1 VPDAAPLSPA
11 ERAGPGDHQQTD
23 SPASE
28 PDGDFGDFLQE
39 LRILLPAAQTLT
51 AFLIILP
58 FNGGFGQI
66 RQGEKWI
73 YVATFLCSI
82 CALILFS
89 APAAQ
94 HRLQRPL
101 SDRERFKDDAT
112 RLIVIG
118 LVPLSLALILASHLV
133 IAQALADRWVA
144 WAVAGVVA
152 ILIGAMWW
160 LVPLR
165 AKQERDAAQ

>member
-1 VPDAAPLSPA
+1 LADKRHHDA
-11 ERAGPGDHQQTD
+11 DDQQ
-23 SPASE
+23 
-28 PDGDFGDFLQE
+28 PDGDFGDFLSE
-39 LRILLPAAQTLT
+39 LRILLPGAQTLT

-58 FNGGFGQI
+58 FNGGFSQI
-66 RQGEKWI
+66 QQGEKLI

-101 SDRERFKDDAT
+101 KDRAKFKNDAT

-133 IAQALADRWVA
+133 IAQALTDIRVA
-144 WAVAGVVA
+144 WIVTA
-152 ILIGAMWW
+152 IVTVLIAFFWW
-160 LVPLR
+160 LIPIR
-165 AKQERDAAQ
+165 AR